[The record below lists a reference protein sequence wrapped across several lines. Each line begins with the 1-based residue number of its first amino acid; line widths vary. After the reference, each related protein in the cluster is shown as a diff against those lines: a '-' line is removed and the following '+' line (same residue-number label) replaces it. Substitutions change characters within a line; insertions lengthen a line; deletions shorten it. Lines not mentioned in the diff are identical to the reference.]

1 MASKNCSLLCMVL
14 FLCTMSFSTKTTRNI
29 VGASKMY
36 ANEMGKN
43 RKLLAS
49 DQRCRRER
57 ITVELNQ
64 ASIVLNNT
72 ALFNRTDVEQP
83 LKLNQTHEG
92 KPENDPRCH
101 NYL

>member
-1 MASKNCSLLCMVL
+1 MFPILICC
-14 FLCTMSFSTKTTRNI
+14 FLVSD
-29 VGASKMY
+29 
-36 ANEMGKN
+36 EMGKN
-43 RKLLAS
+43 RKLLAP